1 MSIDAFERRQAVEA
15 RLLKTRKL
23 AQALEQ
29 AATDLAT
36 RNGMPIETLD
46 PVGSLRTSMSALA
59 GVAAKRPGFD
69 VLVSL
74 PDSPHSLRVRNH
86 EEDVHISLETRTAST
101 TVPVAGTA
109 PAAVVG
115 ADLLEGA
122 DVVASDL
129 AAMLWQDIGPP

>member
-1 MSIDAFERRQAVEA
+1 LSIDAFERRQAVEA

-29 AATDLAT
+29 AATELAA

-74 PDSPHSLRVRNH
+74 PDSPHSLRVRNQD
-86 EEDVHISLETRTAST
+86 EDVHITLETRTAAEA
-101 TVPVAGTA
+101 PAETA